1 MDVFDRMEPYLLEE
15 QRAAEN
21 DRRAARFPRCA
32 RCGEPITEP
41 KLVYIQEHDEFYC
54 LECIDSMTE
63 FNEGAEVEE

>member
-1 MDVFDRMEPYLLEE
+1 MDVFDRMEPWLLEE

-32 RCGEPITEP
+32 RCGEPITGS

-54 LECIDSMTE
+54 LGCIESMEE
-63 FNEGAEVEE
+63 FNQAAEVEE